1 MPHLEIV
8 DDICSDDCRGKTRY
22 CTLKEIIKHSGLSD
36 KALEQLKCVE
46 MFKWQESMRE
56 GKDIGWTESHKRWV
70 EFGYATIFAEVYK
83 DGMTNK
89 NLYAMIMSEVIPPA
103 QV

>member
-8 DDICSDDCRGKTRY
+8 DDICTEACRGKTSY

-36 KALEQLKCVE
+36 KTLEQIKCVE
-46 MFKWQESMRE
+46 LFKWQESMRE

-70 EFGYATIFAEVYK
+70 ELGYAAKFSEVYK

-89 NLYAMIMSEVIPPA
+89 ELYPIIMA
-103 QV
+103 GTNQG